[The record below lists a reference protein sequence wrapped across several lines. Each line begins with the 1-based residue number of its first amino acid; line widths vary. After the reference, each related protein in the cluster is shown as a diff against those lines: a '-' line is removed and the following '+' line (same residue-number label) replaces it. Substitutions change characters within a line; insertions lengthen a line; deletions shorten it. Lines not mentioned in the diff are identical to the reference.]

1 MIRRTGVAALGLAAV
16 LTVTGCATAGSAHH
30 AATNERP
37 ATASP
42 TASATP
48 TAVADPAGPAPAA
61 GTVVLDTDLATAD
74 GRASIHLQV
83 VATGNDDYVV
93 QTSAY
98 RSTLGQPLAI
108 FFRQFDERV
117 GDTISD
123 GVSFGYDA
131 WGAPGET
138 AQVPD
143 QQFRLQEA
151 GDDPSFLRTAVLV
164 DRPETS
170 PWTVLGV
177 ARLDWHVPDRHPG
190 LTVHDSGQRPGATG
204 TVESIDGMPRWYHV
218 ADGDTLDAIG
228 HRFGVTVA
236 DLRYLS
242 ARQALGLAYDLRAGE
257 TLNLDRARR

>member
-1 MIRRTGVAALGLAAV
+1 VNRRTGVAALGLAAV

-93 QTSAY
+93 RTSAY

-204 TVESIDGMPRWYHV
+204 TVESIDGVPRWYHV

-242 ARQALGLAYDLRAGE
+242 ARQALGLAYELRAGE
-257 TLNLDRARR
+257 TLNLDRTRR